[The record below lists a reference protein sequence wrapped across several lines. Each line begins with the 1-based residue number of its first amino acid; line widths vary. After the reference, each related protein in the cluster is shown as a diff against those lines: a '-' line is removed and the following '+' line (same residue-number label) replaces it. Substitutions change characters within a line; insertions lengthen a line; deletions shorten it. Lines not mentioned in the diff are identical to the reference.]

1 MSYVT
6 AHRDA
11 AGRYPGIGRIAG
23 VKLTPEECEKL
34 LGDRINPN
42 AYIKPNSPRS
52 LSVYGAQEAVVID
65 AGTGFDRRIE
75 KVINVG
81 TSIPVRPVIELEEQT
96 YGTRERKYYVAR
108 ISKMVHGADH
118 MIDLLSGIDFLVAGD
133 IQVDPDTIYTVFA
146 YNHKTRKMV
155 IAPLGE

>member
-34 LGDRINPN
+34 LGDRVIPIGCINPDD
-42 AYIKPNSPRS
+42 
-52 LSVYGAQEAVVID
+52 AQEAVVID
-65 AGTGFDRRIE
+65 SSTGFDRRIA

-108 ISKMVHGADH
+108 ISKVVHGADH

>member
-1 MSYVT
+1 ML
-6 AHRDA
+6 
-11 AGRYPGIGRIAG
+11 
-23 VKLTPEECEKL
+23 K
-34 LGDRINPN
+34 
-42 AYIKPNSPRS
+42 
-52 LSVYGAQEAVVID
+52 
-65 AGTGFDRRIE
+65 
-75 KVINVG
+75 
-81 TSIPVRPVIELEEQT
+81 EQT

-108 ISKMVHGADH
+108 ISKVVHGADH